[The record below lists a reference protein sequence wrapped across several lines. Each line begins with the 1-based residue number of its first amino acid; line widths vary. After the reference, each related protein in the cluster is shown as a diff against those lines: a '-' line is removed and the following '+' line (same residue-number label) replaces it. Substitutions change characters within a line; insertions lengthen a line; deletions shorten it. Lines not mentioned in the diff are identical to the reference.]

1 MGQYFRPTVLKH
13 TWKKNRKPVKAS
25 LLCYDY
31 KDGGW
36 FIGAKLMEHSYVG
49 NPLVQDMEELI
60 ATKYKGYPF
69 AWVGDY
75 SDTVEINGESVD
87 LYTEANKF
95 IYKDYDSD
103 SEEKSSR
110 YLSLKRELNHE
121 KHHYKYLF
129 NKTKKQYCVI
139 PEKNEKEY
147 VIHPLP
153 LLTAYGNGRGGG
165 DYGIEDERVGSWAFD
180 KIGATDDPQDFAGFD
195 EISGFFKLDW

>member
-1 MGQYFRPTVLKH
+1 MGQYYRPAVLKH

-31 KDGGW
+31 NDGGW

-49 NPLVQDMEELI
+49 NPLVQDVEELLG
-60 ATKYKGYPF
+60 TKYKGYPF
-69 AWVGDY
+69 VWVGDY
-75 SDTVEINGESVD
+75 ADDVEINGEEKSIYV
-87 LYTEANKF
+87 EADKF

-103 SEEKSSR
+103 SSEKSSS
-110 YLSLKRELNHE
+110 YLSLKRELKHE

-139 PEKNEKEY
+139 PEEIEGKS

-153 LLTAYGNGRGGG
+153 LLTADGNGRGGG
-165 DYGIEDERVGSWAFD
+165 DYRIEDERVGSWAFD
-180 KIGATDDPQDFAGFD
+180 KIGATDDPQDFAGFEKID
-195 EISGFFKLDW
+195 GFFKLDW